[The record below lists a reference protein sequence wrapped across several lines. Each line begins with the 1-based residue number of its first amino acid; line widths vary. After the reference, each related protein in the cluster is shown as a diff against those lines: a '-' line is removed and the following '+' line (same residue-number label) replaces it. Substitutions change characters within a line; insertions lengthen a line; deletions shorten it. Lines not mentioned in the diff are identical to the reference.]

1 MADRTFD
8 LSGKVAL
15 VTGGN
20 SGIGL
25 GMAEALARAGADVCI
40 WGTREEKNRA
50 ARELLQAHG
59 TKIEAV
65 QCDVGDRQQVQ
76 QSFAKTLEALGHV
89 DACFANAGVG
99 TNGAT
104 FLELTPEEWRRVFR
118 VNLDGVFYTYQE
130 AVRHMVSR
138 GKGGSLVVTS
148 SVSAVSGAPR
158 AVHYAATKAGVLAIT
173 RALAVEYARHGIRA
187 NAIVPGWIE
196 TPMTEDSLE
205 TEAMQQKVLKR
216 IPMRRWGTGADFGA
230 AAVYLASDAS
240 AYHTGD
246 MLTIDGGYTNF

>member
-1 MADRTFD
+1 MTDHTFD
-8 LSGKVAL
+8 LSGRVAL

-50 ARELLQAHG
+50 AREKLAAQG
-59 TKIEAV
+59 TKVEALV
-65 QCDVGDRQQVQ
+65 CDVGDCKHVQ
-76 QSFAKTLEALGHV
+76 DSFAKTLEIFGHV

-99 TNGAT
+99 TSGAT
-104 FLELTPEEWRRVFR
+104 FLELTPEEWHRVFR
-118 VNLDGVFYTYQE
+118 VNMDGVFHTYQ
-130 AVRHMVSR
+130 AAARHMIDR

-173 RALAVEYARHGIRA
+173 QALAVEFARHGIRA
-187 NAIVPGWIE
+187 NAILPGWID
-196 TPMTEDSLE
+196 TPMTADSLSS
-205 TEAMQQKVLKR
+205 EAMQQKVLKR

-246 MLTIDGGYTNF
+246 TLTIDGGYTCF